1 MTNCFA
7 AMHEILAEESGGQ
20 LAMRKI
26 QPRWILVV
34 LLFFGLGIN
43 MIHRTSLSIAGSAI
57 LKDFTLNTAQMGW
70 LLSAFFWPYSI
81 LQIPAGWL
89 VDRIGVRKLYA
100 ASFAIWSVACAS
112 TAIVSGFW
120 SSLATRV
127 VLGIGQAAIFPASI
141 RAIASWFTD
150 KQRATAVAIFS
161 TGSRFGLIVLPIV
174 GAWLISHWGWRI
186 FFLVVGL
193 APMIW
198 LLAWHKFYV
207 RFPEQPSPEDFSQ
220 SVETRG
226 KHARTASMLDLVGN
240 RNVWGICLGYFAY
253 DYVWYLYIAWLPGYL
268 MLERGYALGQAGM
281 YAALPMSAMS
291 IVIPGAG
298 LASDWLVR
306 RGYSE
311 IAVRKTF
318 LCLGLLLACAMVPAG
333 LAVNAFVS
341 VLWLTFALA
350 GLGLAA
356 PNTWALT
363 MKISPPNSVGVL
375 SGVQNFA
382 GNIGG
387 VLAPLITGYIAHI
400 TGSFSLALGFASVV
414 SFAGMLAYLFL
425 CHVPDSDPGSTVQR
439 ATMASSIVR
448 VQ

>member
-1 MTNCFA
+1 
-7 AMHEILAEESGGQ
+7 
-20 LAMRKI
+20 MRNL

-43 MIHRTSLSIAGSAI
+43 MIHRTSLSIAGPAI
-57 LKDFTLNTAQMGW
+57 LRAFSLNTAQMGW
-70 LLSAFFWPYSI
+70 LLSAFFWPYAV

-89 VDRIGVRKLYA
+89 VDRLGARKLYSV
-100 ASFAIWSVACAS
+100 SFAIWSVACALMAAA
-112 TAIVSGFW
+112 TGFW
-120 SSLATRV
+120 SLLVVRV

-141 RAIASWFTD
+141 HVIASSFTD
-150 KQRATAVAIFS
+150 KQRATAVALFS
-161 TGSRFGLIVLPIV
+161 TGSRFGLIVLPV
-174 GAWLISHWGWRI
+174 TGAWLISNWGWRV

-193 APMIW
+193 VPMIW
-198 LLAWHKFYV
+198 LLAWHKFFV
-207 RFPEQPSPEDFSQ
+207 RFPEQTSLNNSSAVVRTTSKQDSSP
-220 SVETRG
+220 
-226 KHARTASMLDLVGN
+226 SMLGLLRN

-268 MLERGYALGQAGM
+268 MLERGYALAQTGV
-281 YAALPMSAMS
+281 YAALPMAAMS
-291 IVIPGAG
+291 IVIPSAG
-298 LASDWLVR
+298 FASDWLVR
-306 RGYSE
+306 RGYPE
-311 IAVRKTF
+311 IAVRKSF

-333 LAVNAFVS
+333 LAADAFVS

-363 MKISPPNSVGVL
+363 MKVSPPDSVGML

-400 TGSFSLALGFASVV
+400 TGSFALALGFASVV
-414 SFAGMLAYLFL
+414 SFCGVLAYLFL
-425 CHVPDSDPGSTVQR
+425 CRAPDSTPRSAVR
-439 ATMASSIVR
+439 RPSVPSSVAGT
-448 VQ
+448 